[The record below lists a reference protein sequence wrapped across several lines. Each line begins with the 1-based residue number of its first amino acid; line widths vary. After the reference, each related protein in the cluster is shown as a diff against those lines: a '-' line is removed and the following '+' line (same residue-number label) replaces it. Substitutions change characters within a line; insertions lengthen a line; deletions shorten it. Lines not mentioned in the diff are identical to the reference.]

1 MNAIVKKFLN
11 DRGFKTDDTY
21 YNNIELWESYWEGK
35 TDFHKYKDVDG
46 NIREMY
52 SLGMAK
58 RIAEDWASILWN
70 EKSEISVDNKRTNEL
85 LKEQLK
91 EIDFDDLFPKVI
103 EKAFYS
109 GTGALILRVRDVLQ
123 VGETL
128 VKGDKTRIEL
138 HSVTAEKIVPLTI
151 ENGVITEVA
160 FVSGATIKGKKYHY
174 VELHTKNEEGNYV
187 IENIYLDE
195 KGNEVHFENV
205 LREIKTQS
213 DKPWFVIIKPN
224 NVNPIAN
231 NNGLGA
237 SIYAGAID
245 QLKAVDI
252 AYNNFVRDFYL
263 GGKKVFYN
271 KSLVKMKTVNYKD
284 ETGQVKQ
291 KQVPIYPD
299 DVTKQQFLVVGD
311 DTINANDNPEIRE
324 YNPDL
329 RVNDN
334 ETGVQ
339 AFLDY
344 LAFKCDLGS
353 KRYRFDNGS
362 VITATQYLGE
372 QQDLISNMNKHQKN
386 VNKALKGIAEA
397 ILYVRKVIFKDNI
410 KEDAIVTIINDDSFM
425 TPIETQKE
433 EFRNDIS
440 LGLRSKTSYLM
451 KFYGMSEEEAQEE
464 LDRVNTEDIVVDE
477 TE

>member
-46 NIREMY
+46 NTREMY

-174 VELHTKNEEGNYV
+174 VELHTKNEEGTGIKGYT
-187 IENIYLDE
+187 E
-195 KGNEVHFENV
+195 KE
-205 LREIKTQS
+205 Q
-213 DKPWFVIIKPN
+213 
-224 NVNPIAN
+224 
-231 NNGLGA
+231 
-237 SIYAGAID
+237 
-245 QLKAVDI
+245 
-252 AYNNFVRDFYL
+252 
-263 GGKKVFYN
+263 
-271 KSLVKMKTVNYKD
+271 
-284 ETGQVKQ
+284 
-291 KQVPIYPD
+291 
-299 DVTKQQFLVVGD
+299 DVT
-311 DTINANDNPEIRE
+311 
-324 YNPDL
+324 
-329 RVNDN
+329 
-334 ETGVQ
+334 
-339 AFLDY
+339 
-344 LAFKCDLGS
+344 
-353 KRYRFDNGS
+353 
-362 VITATQYLGE
+362 
-372 QQDLISNMNKHQKN
+372 
-386 VNKALKGIAEA
+386 
-397 ILYVRKVIFKDNI
+397 
-410 KEDAIVTIINDDSFM
+410 
-425 TPIETQKE
+425 
-433 EFRNDIS
+433 
-440 LGLRSKTSYLM
+440 
-451 KFYGMSEEEAQEE
+451 
-464 LDRVNTEDIVVDE
+464 
-477 TE
+477 

>member
-46 NIREMY
+46 NTREMY

-70 EKSEISVDNKRTNEL
+70 EKSEISVDNKKTNEL

-195 KGNEVHFENV
+195 KGNEVTFENV

-252 AYNNFVRDFYL
+252 VYNNFVRDFYL

-284 ETGQVKQ
+284 ENGQTKQ
-291 KQVPIYPD
+291 KQVPVYPD
-299 DVTKQQFLVVGD
+299 DVTKQQFLVIGD
-311 DTINANDNPEIRE
+311 ETINANDNPEVRE

-334 ETGVQ
+334 ETGIQ
-339 AFLDY
+339 MSLDY

-410 KEDAIVTIINDDSFM
+410 KEDANVTIINDDGFM

-451 KFYGMSEEEAQEE
+451 KFYGMGEKEAQEE
-464 LDRVNTEDIVVDE
+464 LKRINTEDTVVDE

>member
-46 NIREMY
+46 NTREMY

-70 EKSEISVDNKRTNEL
+70 EKSEISVDNKRTNEI

-109 GTGALILRVRDVLQ
+109 GTSALILRVRDVLQ
-123 VGETL
+123 VGDTL

-195 KGNEVHFENV
+195 KGNEVTFENV

-252 AYNNFVRDFYL
+252 VYNNFVRDFYL

-291 KQVPIYPD
+291 KQVPVYPD
-299 DVTKQQFLVVGD
+299 DITKQQFLVIGD
-311 DTINANDNPEIRE
+311 ETINANDNPEVRE

-334 ETGVQ
+334 ETGIQ
-339 AFLDY
+339 MSLDY

-386 VNKALKGIAEA
+386 INKALKGIAEA

-410 KEDAIVTIINDDSFM
+410 KEDANVTIVNDDSFM

-451 KFYGMSEEEAQEE
+451 KFYGMGEEEAQEE
-464 LDRVNTEDIVVDE
+464 LNRVNTEDIVVDE

>member
-46 NIREMY
+46 NTREMY

-109 GTGALILRVRDVLQ
+109 GTSALILRVRDVLQ
-123 VGETL
+123 VGDTL

-151 ENGVITEVA
+151 ENGNITEVA

-195 KGNEVHFENV
+195 KGNEVTFDNV

-252 AYNNFVRDFYL
+252 VYNNFVRDFYL

-284 ETGQVKQ
+284 ETGQVRQ
-291 KQVPIYPD
+291 KQVPVYPD
-299 DVTKQQFLVVGD
+299 DVTKQQFLVIGD
-311 DTINANDNPEIRE
+311 ETINANDNPEVRE

-334 ETGVQ
+334 ETGIQ
-339 AFLDY
+339 MSLDY

-410 KEDAIVTIINDDSFM
+410 KEDANVTILNDDSFM

-451 KFYGMSEEEAQEE
+451 KFYGMGEEEAQEE
-464 LDRVNTEDIVVDE
+464 LNRINKEDIVVDE

>member
-46 NIREMY
+46 NTREMY

-58 RIAEDWASILWN
+58 RISEDWASILWN
-70 EKSEISVDNKRTNEL
+70 EKAEISVDNKRTNEL

-123 VGETL
+123 VGDTL

-195 KGNEVHFENV
+195 KGNEVTFENV

-252 AYNNFVRDFYL
+252 VYNNFVRDFYL

-291 KQVPIYPD
+291 KQVPVYPD
-299 DVTKQQFLVVGD
+299 DITKQQFLVIGD
-311 DTINANDNPEIRE
+311 ETINANDNPEIHE
-324 YNPDL
+324 FNPDL

-334 ETGVQ
+334 ETGIQ
-339 AFLDY
+339 MSLDY

-410 KEDAIVTIINDDSFM
+410 KEDANVTILNDDGFM

-464 LDRVNTEDIVVDE
+464 LNRVNTEDIVVDE